1 MNRKIIAFVLLFTLV
16 LTCTTA
22 SAKTKKRKS
31 SSSAKSAAS
40 SQTYSVLP
48 KKGDISVLVE
58 GENEQ
63 HVRIAETKIINS
75 LIQHGY
81 RVVDEAKMR
90 KAKAAAV
97 RAQAYRLAM
106 QGNYNAIFK
115 LHAGYSVAG
124 VVIARVEAGQAWQ
137 NRIGYTGT
145 ASVAIM
151 AVLPNGTKL
160 GGRTSSS
167 KQIGGSE
174 YETLM
179 KCVEA
184 AVDDGMK
191 QMYQPY

>member
-1 MNRKIIAFVLLFTLV
+1 MNRKIIATVLLLCLV
-16 LTCTTA
+16 MSCGTA
-22 SAKTKKRKS
+22 SAKTKKGKS
-31 SSSAKSAAS
+31 SSTAS
-40 SQTYSVLP
+40 SQAYSVLP
-48 KKGDISVLVE
+48 KKGDLSVLVE
-58 GENEQ
+58 GDNEQ

-97 RAQAYRLAM
+97 KAQAYRLAM

-115 LHAGYSVAG
+115 LHSGYSVAG

-174 YETLM
+174 YEVLM

-184 AVDDGMK
+184 AVDDGMN